1 MIKFRASAIAE
12 IMADGK
18 GEELSV
24 GAKTY
29 LKGIAK
35 EMIYGYQEEIS
46 SKYME
51 KGTRCEQDSIDL
63 YNRVFFTRHTK
74 NKERLTDDWFTG
86 EPDIIVPGEKIIDI
100 KTAWSLATFPATVE
114 DVQAITKKSGYDYQ
128 GRVYMLLFDL
138 PVFEVAYGMVTTP
151 EDLRK
156 WEQQELHVVDHI
168 DPALRITRCTIE
180 RCEKI
185 EAKMII
191 KVEAA
196 REYLKGALDRIH
208 NDHE

>member
-18 GEELSV
+18 TEELSV

-35 EMIYGYQEEIS
+35 EMVYGYREEIT

-51 KGTRCEQDSIDL
+51 KGIQCEQDSIDL

-74 NKERLTDDWFTG
+74 NEERRTNEWFTG
-86 EPDIIVPGEKIIDI
+86 EPDIIVPKVKIIDI

-114 DVQAITKKSGYDYQ
+114 DVQAIAKKSGYDYQ
-128 GRVYMLLFDL
+128 GRIYMHLFDEQE
-138 PVFEVAYGMVTTP
+138 FEVAYGMVTTP
-151 EDLRK
+151 EELRK
-156 WEQQELHVVDHI
+156 WEQAELHMVDHI
-168 DPALRITRCTIE
+168 DPALRITRYTIQ

-185 EAKMII
+185 EQKMIV

-196 REYLKGALDRIH
+196 REYLKQAVDRII
-208 NDHE
+208 NDH